1 MATKSTITL
10 FDVTFSPLQNTIFQH
25 SHDHQLWIFT
35 RDDQQRACHARKKS
49 TLVEVACC
57 WLCWNVSPATLLC
70 WLLPFGLISVQQ
82 ASIMSIVAIVCVWR
96 NSVAHLCFIC
106 TSMLD
111 AILSGCP
118 SAAICHR
125 AIKCN
130 GILVKGS
137 TSTAIAP
144 TSISDVMGQH
154 HKTGGI
160 TFRAAPLYRTR
171 WLNRLICD
179 NQ

>member
-35 RDDQQRACHARKKS
+35 RDDQQRACHAHKKS

-96 NSVAHLCFIC
+96 NSVAHLCFIH
-106 TSMLD
+106 TSMSD
-111 AILSGCP
+111 TTLSDCP
-118 SAAICHR
+118 SSAICHT
-125 AIKCN
+125 ATKCYRILAGKFYCYP
-130 GILVKGS
+130 GICLWRCGPV
-137 TSTAIAP
+137 
-144 TSISDVMGQH
+144 
-154 HKTGGI
+154 
-160 TFRAAPLYRTR
+160 
-171 WLNRLICD
+171 
-179 NQ
+179 